1 MRVRPAVWLAATLV
15 VAIDVFTKQWA
26 LSALE
31 PGVRH
36 SVLGDALSLQL
47 VFNSGAAFSLGEDYT
62 WVLTVVAAVVTGGI
76 VYYAR
81 RARTPVAIA
90 LMGVALGGALGN
102 LIDRLFREPGFGR
115 GHVVDM
121 INYNNVFVGNVAD
134 IAIVGAA
141 LVFVALSL
149 IGTRLLEPTAK
160 DAEPADGPTP

>member
-36 SVLGDALSLQL
+36 FIVGDVLSLQL

-76 VYYAR
+76 VYFAR
-81 RARTPVAIA
+81 RARTPLAIA

-141 LVFVALSL
+141 LVFVTLSL
-149 IGTRLLEPTAK
+149 IGTRLLEPTAN

>member
-1 MRVRPAVWLAATLV
+1 MSVRPAVWLAATLV
-15 VAIDVFTKQWA
+15 VAIDLFTKQWA
-26 LSALE
+26 LSALM

-36 SVLGDALSLQL
+36 PVWGDVLSLQL
-47 VFNSGAAFSLGEDYT
+47 VFNSGAAFSLGENYT
-62 WVLTVVAAVVTGGI
+62 WVLTVVAVVVTAGI

-81 RARTPVAIA
+81 RARTALAVA
-90 LMGVALGGALGN
+90 LFGVALGGATGN

-141 LVFVALSL
+141 VVFMLVSL
-149 IGTRLLEPTAK
+149 FGKRLL
-160 DAEPADGPTP
+160 DPAPSRPVSAGDTTL

>member
-1 MRVRPAVWLAATLV
+1 V

-36 SVLGDALSLQL
+36 FIVGDVLSLQL
-47 VFNSGAAFSLGEDYT
+47 VFNSGAAFSLGEGYT
-62 WVLTVVAAVVTGGI
+62 WVLSVVAAVVTVGI

-81 RARTPVAIA
+81 RARTPLAIA
-90 LMGVALGGALGN
+90 LFGVALGGALGN
-102 LIDRLFREPGFGR
+102 LADRLFREPGFGR
-115 GHVVDM
+115 GNVVDM

-141 LVFVALSL
+141 ILFMIVSL
-149 IGTRLLEPTAK
+149 FGKRLLEPA
-160 DAEPADGPTP
+160 ANGAAPANGPTP